1 MLMRWMLILRL
12 LMICSRSLP
21 VALVLT
27 LLLLLPPPNA
37 SAGDDKV
44 EDITVPHKWFF
55 TLYAGPHAQPDLEHV
70 LLFDM
75 SIEDDTYIA
84 VAALAREFWRY
95 EDYISFEAEGQ
106 LGKFF
111 GKEHQGQ
118 INALVIAR
126 WLKFPWDKYVD
137 TSFAVG
143 EGLSYNTE
151 VSQIEKDDDEDAG
164 RWLNYLMFELTLGL
178 PRYPRWNFVY
188 RVHHRSSVRGLIGA
202 GGSNYPTIGFK
213 YAF

>member
-1 MLMRWMLILRL
+1 MIYSRFVLVAVL
-12 LMICSRSLP
+12 LS
-21 VALVLT
+21 
-27 LLLLLPPPNA
+27 LLLLPLSNV
-37 SAGDDKV
+37 SA
-44 EDITVPHKWFF
+44 EDAKDNKFEDTTEQYKWFF
-55 TLYAGPHAQPDLEHV
+55 TLYGGPSAQPDLEHV
-70 LLFDM
+70 LLFDFT
-75 SIEDDTYIA
+75 IEDDTYIG

-118 INALVIAR
+118 ITGLVIAR

-143 EGLSYNTE
+143 DGLSYNTE
-151 VSQIEKDDDEDAG
+151 VSQVEKDDDENAG
-164 RWLNYLMFELTLGL
+164 RWLNYLLFELTLGL
-178 PRYPRWNFVY
+178 PQYPRWDFVY

>member
-1 MLMRWMLILRL
+1 L
-12 LMICSRSLP
+12 LMIYSRSLL
-21 VALVLT
+21 VALVLS
-27 LLLLLPPPNA
+27 LLLLLPLPNA
-37 SAGDDKV
+37 SADDDKI
-44 EDITVPHKWFF
+44 EDTTEPYNWFF
-55 TLYAGPHAQPDLEHV
+55 TLYGGPHAQPDLEHV

-75 SIEDDTYIA
+75 DIEDDTYII
-84 VAALAREFWRY
+84 VGALAYEFWRY
-95 EDYISFEAEGQ
+95 QDYISFEAEGQ

-111 GKEHQGQ
+111 GQEHQGQ
-118 INALVIAR
+118 INGLVIAR

-143 EGLSYNTE
+143 DGLSYNTE
-151 VSQIEKDDDEDAG
+151 VSDVEKDDDEDAG

-178 PRYPRWNFVY
+178 PQYPRWDFVY
-188 RVHHRSSVRGLIGA
+188 RVHHRSGVTGLIGD